1 MGSARSDLFV
11 QPVVTFRRRIDQLGQ
26 LRRDPFAAALN
37 AVGRT
42 ELTADWVVDDRWGD
56 LRFSQVLMANRSCW
70 HQVGRSRQ
78 ITLHVAAAIEKA
90 RTKRAE
96 RCELT
101 IFADE
106 SRDHHVVAPRVPG
119 IGRELR

>member
-1 MGSARSDLFV
+1 MRVVPEDQVGTRCKRRLGHGALIIRDDTRHEMDAPMQRQHDRIGLFLGWSTIARV
-11 QPVVTFRRRIDQLGQ
+11 
-26 LRRDPFAAALN
+26 
-37 AVGRT
+37 
-42 ELTADWVVDDRWGD
+42 
-56 LRFSQVLMANRSCW
+56 

>member
-1 MGSARSDLFV
+1 
-11 QPVVTFRRRIDQLGQ
+11 
-26 LRRDPFAAALN
+26 
-37 AVGRT
+37 
-42 ELTADWVVDDRWGD
+42 
-56 LRFSQVLMANRSCW
+56 MANRSCW

-106 SRDHHVVAPRVPG
+106 FSGSPRCGAAGSRYRSRASVSLGFIHAGSPPSWDLDALGNSAMRLAVQDRG
-119 IGRELR
+119 